1 MNIINNLQDKKY
13 PGGLIKQT
21 LVHHEGEFYIASEN
35 TAQGYTLIFSAIPT
49 GDVTDYLEVG
59 GSKDVSLEEV
69 LADFE
74 EYLFPVQTLSYNRS

>member
-1 MNIINNLQDKKY
+1 MNIINKLQDRKY

-21 LVHHEGEFYIASEN
+21 LVHHKGEFYIASEN
-35 TAQGYTLIFSAIPT
+35 TAQGHTLIFSASPT

-59 GSKDVSLEEV
+59 GSKGLSLEEV

-74 EYLFPVQTLSYNRS
+74 EHLFSMQVLSYNRS